1 MTTTKHR
8 TKNRTKHR
16 TKNRT
21 KHRIRSKRLK
31 TKTKTL
37 RKGGAA
43 FDKGTFGC
51 VFRPPLHCKQSSIS
65 KSQSK
70 SEEQEE
76 EESSEYISKFMTKEE
91 ADKEIKEMKNIKK
104 LLLKSPNIDNEFIN
118 KYYILANE
126 DDICEIDV
134 TNKENIKDL
143 DGAIPNTG
151 ILSRLTP
158 KNSKIDCR
166 DIYTSLTHVKK
177 NNHEYRSLNL
187 IDGGS
192 SLYNYLLHPLTEED
206 FNKLNEQLIDL
217 LQNGIYTMNKLGIY
231 HCDLKPENLV
241 YKDKRVR
248 MIDWG
253 FAVIIDKKEQ
263 LEKNIKLFKNLE
275 IMYYGLPFTNI
286 LLLKDI
292 EQGRTFFKEEAKQ
305 IKGMNERDICREY
318 YKKIYTGLNPSP
330 YFSILNTITPRFL
343 TGSGKTLTDYAIDN
357 LVDVIFSDLTNEK
370 FFYDVFLPNADI
382 FAFLQI
388 YIKISKAF
396 IDSSPSITNIKQNII
411 NLLNKYILTA
421 DYANKP
427 YPISEIIKDL
437 RQLNKNNPI
446 SSPKQASPK
455 HASPK
460 QETFSLTSPKQTST
474 SELSKQL
481 SKLHIGLKKAKGI
494 SQRKQ
499 SPRNQSH
506 RKQSR
511 RKY

>member
-1 MTTTKHR
+1 MTTTKY
-8 TKNRTKHR
+8 RTKH
-16 TKNRT
+16 RT

-31 TKTKTL
+31 TTTKSL

-43 FDKGTFGC
+43 FDKGTYGC
-51 VFRPPLHCKQSSIS
+51 VFRPPLHCKQSSKI
-65 KSQSK
+65 K
-70 SEEQEE
+70 
-76 EESSEYISKFMTKEE
+76 SSEYISKFMTKEE
-91 ADKEIKEMKNIKK
+91 ADKEIKEMKNIKN
-104 LLLKSPNIDNEFIN
+104 LLENDKDNTFIN

-126 DDICEIDV
+126 DDVCEIDIKNPV
-134 TNKENIKDL
+134 NITDL

-151 ILSRLTP
+151 ILSKLTP

-166 DIYTSLTHVKK
+166 DIYTSLKNVKK
-177 NNHEYRSLNL
+177 NNHKYRSLNL

-192 SLYNYLLHPLTEED
+192 SLYNYLLHPLTEEE

-241 YKDKRVR
+241 YKDRKVR

-253 FAVIIDKKEQ
+253 FAVIIDSSNKKEN

-275 IMYYGLPFTNI
+275 VMYYGLPFTNI
-286 LLLKDI
+286 LLLEDI
-292 EQGRTFFKEEAKQ
+292 EQDRSFFKELAEESE
-305 IKGMNERDICREY
+305 GESERDICREY
-318 YKKIYTGLNPSP
+318 YKKIYSNSTPSS
-330 YFSILNTITPRFL
+330 YFPLLNTITPRFL
-343 TGSGKTLTDYAIDN
+343 TGSGTTLTDYAIDN
-357 LVDVIFSDLTNEK
+357 LEDVIFSDLTNET

-411 NLLNKYILTA
+411 NLLNKYILTSY
-421 DYANKP
+421 YANKS

-446 SSPKQASPK
+446 SSPK

-481 SKLHIGLKKAKGI
+481 SKQQIDSEKAKGI
-494 SQRKQ
+494 SQHKQ
-499 SPRNQSH
+499 SR

-511 RKY
+511 RKQSRRKH